1 MSLENVKNDMDKAID
16 NMQERFSEIRAGRAN
31 PAILNKVMVDYYGV
45 PTPINQV
52 ASVSVPEAMQIVIS
66 PWDKSLMSPI
76 TKAIEKADIGIN
88 PMNDGQVIRLIFP
101 QLTEERRKEISKD
114 VKKLSEEAKIAVRN
128 VRRDEMDEAK
138 QQLKNKEISEDEEKE
153 IENKIQ
159 KITDEEIAEID
170 KITDAKIKEITTI
183 IFLDLLKHIS
193 Q

>member
-31 PAILNKVMVDYYGV
+31 PAILNKVMIDYYGA

-66 PWDKSLMSPI
+66 PWDKSLMAPI

-101 QLTEERRKEISKD
+101 QLTEERRKEISKE

-128 VRRDEMDEAK
+128 VRRDEMDKAK

-153 IENKIQ
+153 MENKIQ
-159 KITDEEIAEID
+159 KITDEEITEID
-170 KITDAKIKEITTI
+170 KITESKIKEITTV
-183 IFLDLLKHIS
+183 
-193 Q
+193 